1 MAKEVSI
8 RRMRA
13 EQEARGPGVLFWFQS
28 VLIFLL
34 LIGMAE
40 DYNHDQYFQA
50 WAGTHLGGLGFLM
63 AGTFA
68 AFYAGILTAI
78 FLKGPLPHTISKRIR
93 RKEPVV
99 PNSVLRFYDEI
110 DSLTS
115 EPRSR

>member
-1 MAKEVSI
+1 VVKEVSI
-8 RRMRA
+8 RGLGA
-13 EQEARGPGVLFWFQS
+13 EQEARGTGVLVWLQS

-63 AGTFA
+63 DGTLA
-68 AFYAGILTAI
+68 AFYAGILTGI
-78 FLKGPLPHTISKRIR
+78 FLKGPLPHAISERIR

-99 PNSVLRFYDEI
+99 PESVLRFYDEI
-110 DSLTS
+110 GSLTS
-115 EPRSR
+115 EPGK

>member
-1 MAKEVSI
+1 MVKEVSI
-8 RRMRA
+8 RGLKA
-13 EQEARGPGVLFWFQS
+13 EQEARGAGVLFWFQS

-34 LIGMAE
+34 LIGIAE

-50 WAGTHLGGLGFLM
+50 WAGIHLGGLGFLM
-63 AGTFA
+63 DGTFA

-99 PNSVLRFYDEI
+99 PNSVLWFYDEI
-110 DSLTS
+110 ASLTS
-115 EPRSR
+115 EPGK